1 MNLKKIVAFFVLSVF
16 FILPSF
22 VFASDPDDLEIDS
35 GKTILYSF
43 KGGNPYNDSITY
55 NTVNIGAGTKVVL
68 DAEWQYVFDSTK
80 DETIYVKRE
89 AVNPEDPSSEEY
101 VVDEIHTTTYTYRK
115 DEILATLSIA
125 KNGKLI
131 LNAGSELSLRNQ
143 YNLVTSTQDASL
155 EYIKAYNKD
164 GDEYGELKGGGY
176 SNIDTLYGYVSKDDD
191 GNVRT
196 YWDKMLKGDI
206 ASEDLF
212 TGDIVFE
219 SGDSDTILTF
229 QKITEKISK
238 DYPLPKETVEE
249 IAGPTPSGGIR
260 YERESIYDA
269 SVDAKERYSNK
280 ATFTNNFIANSNRAV
295 FNVESG
301 TEEQKKEWNDNESC
315 TKLIGIDFGQDSTLT
330 GDGCVVKRG
339 EGTLVLGYEKDTKTG
354 EERKLDAT
362 GLTGKNNNG
371 CGWIVENG
379 RLVTHVQ
386 ANLGYSDVYISG
398 GFLTFMTPGLG
409 AETFEN
415 NVTFS
420 GKGGAISLATF
431 TDVILDGSIYTDKK
445 TGGAATFNFYRYS
458 NIMLNGTNDAD
469 AFYILF
475 GGEEGG
481 ENNSIITSVD
491 GLAKN
496 LISATNMTK
505 KELAEYASFEL
516 IVNENEDK
524 EYSGS
529 LEGELYL
536 RKTGTGIVT
545 LSGENTFT
553 QGTYITNGGLLL
565 ANSNAIGT
573 GNIWFDGGV
582 KGDTTTYSSLG
593 VSAGGDVSLTNNI
606 HVKNGAVLNVLE
618 NQNMRML
625 GDLVSYDARPGYETE
640 FIKLGLGEA
649 TISGALD
656 ADRQINIS
664 TFTVKDGGFVLDK
677 NIVLNSYFSLDGQ
690 NAYLKINEDAGVKN
704 NVIDIYSGDLI
715 MFDENCISSA
725 TAINFYNTETST
737 EAFSKFHTMSTT
749 TISNDTIAGNIN
761 IAGNIEFVSDATTTA
776 KLNKFNFAAGNN
788 LSIVKSG
795 EGTFIADKDSGNFNV
810 SDLYISDGI
819 FRLDNTNM
827 EASGTTIIDGGILSV
842 SSTSHFAST
851 VEKKITV
858 LDGGGIG
865 IYDANSIDSNTALNF
880 EGEDEQNLSKLVIES
895 SGVVLG
901 NNIYVK
907 TGLIIENEQD
917 FTFAGYSDK
926 STAGI
931 LAKAGAGTMT
941 IESEEFT
948 MRELRSLEGNLL
960 IKSDINILDSIS
972 VLGENAVISFENA
985 NNANISNRISLAS
998 GGTLSLSTSTV
1009 NVANLDLSSAN
1020 IIINKSSKL
1029 NSTNVNFD
1037 SSTINLTDVSS
1048 VIEAATI
1055 NLANGSTIEGFGNLN
1070 ATVRAKDSSN
1080 IYVGSGGNTGEKL
1093 KMKNVVFESGSNLY
1107 IDVDSENETSDL
1119 LEVTGDI
1126 TVQKN
1131 STLYVN
1137 FINENAGDGSVA
1149 LAGGN
1154 SDAPKKF
1161 KFLTFTGNYSFDN
1174 TTNEIFD
1181 IILSNPRYSA
1191 STFLL
1196 GKDIYLQL
1204 AQEWVAYDMPGV
1216 TKNQKEM
1223 MDVFNKIYADDI
1235 AKENM
1240 KHVLSALDAIYQDYR
1255 STGNKVQFLNAL
1267 QDLSGIFY
1275 SNAFMTSTMFSKANI
1290 IYNRINDY
1298 SKEREEENKI
1308 WAQVYTNNFSVAEN
1322 EENPKF
1328 ENSMYGMIA
1337 GYDSM
1342 IEDNMLWGIAGFY
1355 GQGELKQLED
1365 KADVIDAGVN
1375 VYGDYKVNENID
1387 VKGLIGYSMQ
1397 DYDTTRKLRFIKQE
1411 IKSKFATNTISLDLE
1426 AAYRYDLNEKLSLKP
1441 LVGANCAIVSN
1452 GDIEEDGDT
1461 EQRLK
1466 IHKDSYTRADVRVG
1480 VGLQSKA
1487 VSPFNWYVSAAVKH
1501 IVVGD
1506 QFTTKSSFINAPD
1519 YEFEI
1524 ESTKLA
1530 STSFVGN
1537 LGCAYDISSS
1547 FNVSLDLNADTG
1559 SASGFGANI
1568 GATYRW

>member
-1 MNLKKIVAFFVLSVF
+1 MNLKKFVVFFVLSLF
-16 FILPSF
+16 FIPLTF
-22 VFASDPDDLEIDS
+22 VYAVDLEIEE
-35 GKTILYSF
+35 GKTLLFDFRKAGDEENLWYDKKTLY
-43 KGGNPYNDSITY
+43 NN
-55 NTVNIGAGTKVVL
+55 VNIGAGTKVVL
-68 DAEWQYVFDSTK
+68 DSEWQYVFDSTK
-80 DETIYVKRE
+80 DETVYVKRE
-89 AVNPEDPSSEEY
+89 AVDPDDPDSQTF

-115 DEILATLSIA
+115 DETIATLSIA
-125 KNGKLI
+125 KEGKLI

-155 EYIKAYNKD
+155 RYVKAYNED
-164 GDEYGELKGGGY
+164 GDEYGLIDSASY
-176 SNIDTLYGYVSKDDD
+176 SNVDTLKIYRSEDDD
-191 GNVRT
+191 GNVRFFRN
-196 YWDKMLKGDI
+196 KKLKGEI
-206 ASEDLF
+206 EDENLF

-219 SGDSDTILTF
+219 SGDSDTIITF
-229 QKITEKISK
+229 RKIGDKESDLYK
-238 DYPLPKETVEE
+238 LPQETVEK
-249 IAGPTPSGGIR
+249 ITGTTSSGGLK

-269 SVDAKERYSNK
+269 SVSADEKKGDLVEM
-280 ATFTNNFIANSNRAV
+280 TNNFIINSNRAV
-295 FNVESG
+295 FN
-301 TEEQKKEWNDNESC
+301 TENGIEGQDKQEWNSSDSNV
-315 TKLIGIDFGQDSTLT
+315 TLIAEEFGQSSTIT

-339 EGTLVLGYEKDTKTG
+339 PGALVLGYEYFDGQEKKV
-354 EERKLDAT
+354 DAT

-371 CGWIVENG
+371 FGWIVEQG

-386 ANLGYSDVYISG
+386 ENLGYSDVLISG
-398 GFLTFMTPGLG
+398 GLLSFHRGDTYL
-409 AETFEN
+409 N
-415 NVTFS
+415 NITFS
-420 GKGGAISLATF
+420 GDGGAILLAT
-431 TDVILDGSIYTDKK
+431 YTSVDLTGDIKTNK
-445 TGGAATFNFYRYS
+445 ETGGIASFSFYKDSHLR
-458 NIMLNGTNDAD
+458 LDGTNDAEVFNID
-469 AFYILF
+469 F
-475 GGEEGG
+475 GGEHGG
-481 ENNSIITSVD
+481 ENNSLTTSVD
-491 GLAKN
+491 GLA
-496 LISATNMTK
+496 TNTITVTNGTK

-516 IVNENEDK
+516 IVEEDEDK

-529 LEGELYL
+529 LEGEMYL
-536 RKTGTGIVT
+536 RKKGTGIVT

-553 QGTYITNGGLLL
+553 QGTYISEGGLLL
-565 ANSNAIGT
+565 ANTNAIGT

-593 VSAGGDVSLTNNI
+593 VSAGGDISISNNI
-606 HVKNGAVLNVLE
+606 HVKNGAVLNVAE

-649 TISGALD
+649 TVSGILD

-690 NAYLKINEDAGVKN
+690 GAYLKMNEGAGVKN

-725 TAINFYNTETST
+725 TAINFYNTESST

-749 TISNDTIAGNIN
+749 TISNDTIAGNIQ

-776 KLNKFNFAAGNN
+776 KLNKFNFEAGEDIT
-788 LSIVKSG
+788 IVKSG
-795 EGTFIADKDSGNFNV
+795 DGAFIADNDSEDFNI
-810 SDLYISDGI
+810 SDLYVNGGN

-827 EASGTTIIDGGILSV
+827 EVSGTTLIDGGILSV

-851 VEKKITV
+851 ASDKKITV
-858 LDGGGIG
+858 LNGGIG
-865 IYDANSIDSNTALNF
+865 IYDDNSIATETELRF
-880 EGEDEQNLSKLVIES
+880 EGTDTENLSRLVVEAAD
-895 SGVVLG
+895 VNLT

-907 TGLIIENEQD
+907 TGVIIENERD
-917 FTFAGYSDK
+917 LTFSGEHISGEY
-926 STAGI
+926 GI
-931 LAKAGAGTMT
+931 LAKDGAGTMT
-941 IESEEFT
+941 IDSAGTFQ
-948 MRELRSLEGNLL
+948 MGELRTLGGNLL
-960 IKSDINILDSIS
+960 VKSNIEVSTVSI
-972 VLGENAVISFENA
+972 LGENALLSFENV
-985 NNANISNRISLAS
+985 NNANIKEHLFMGS
-998 GGTLSLSTSTV
+998 GGTLSLLESNANIS
-1009 NVANLDLSSAN
+1009 NLDLDSAN
-1020 IIINKSSKL
+1020 IIVDSNSEL
-1029 NSTNVNFD
+1029 NSNIINFD
-1037 SSTINLTDVSS
+1037 SSTVNLKENSSVIKATTINLT
-1048 VIEAATI
+1048 
-1055 NLANGSTIEGFGNLN
+1055 NGSTVEGFGNLN
-1070 ATVRAKDSSN
+1070 ATVNVRDGSS
-1080 IYVGSGGNTGEKL
+1080 IYVGSDGETYEKL
-1093 KMKNVVFESGSNLY
+1093 KMKNVVFESGSSLY
-1107 IDVDSENETSDL
+1107 IDVNSENETSDL
-1119 LEVTGDI
+1119 LEIAGDI

-1131 STLYVN
+1131 VALYVN
-1137 FINENAGDGSVA
+1137 FINENTSDGAVDFAGDD
-1149 LAGGN
+1149 

-1161 KFLTFTGNYSFDN
+1161 KFLTFAGNSSFDN

-1181 IILSNPRYSA
+1181 IMLSNPRYSA

-1196 GKDIYLQL
+1196 GKDIFLQL
-1204 AQEWVAYDMPGV
+1204 AQEWFVYDIPGV

-1223 MDVFNKIYADDI
+1223 IDVFNKIYADDT

-1240 KHVLSALDAIYQDYR
+1240 KSVLSTLDAIYQEYR
-1255 STGNKVQFLNAL
+1255 STGNRAQFLNAL

-1275 SNAFMTSTMFSKANI
+1275 SNAFMTSSMLSKAKI
-1290 IYNRINDY
+1290 IYNRVNDY
-1298 SKEREEENKI
+1298 SKEREENHKV

-1328 ENSMYGMIA
+1328 ENGMYGMIA
-1337 GYDSM
+1337 GYDTM
-1342 IEDNMLWGIAGFY
+1342 VEENVLFGIAGFY
-1355 GQGELKQLED
+1355 GQGELKQLDD

-1411 IKSKFATNTISLDLE
+1411 MKSKFATNTINLDLE

-1452 GDIEEDGDT
+1452 GDIEEDGDS

-1466 IHKDSYTRADVRVG
+1466 INKDSYTRADVRVG
-1480 VGLQSKA
+1480 IGLQSKA

-1537 LGCAYDISSS
+1537 LGCAYDINSS